1 MNAAGGHRGKR
12 AAPRKR
18 RFGGAEPTPRPE
30 GTPRPD
36 RPRGSVRGSARR
48 GPAVLLAVVLPVAT
62 LAAGLLVTPDAPE
75 PAPAAAPTATTLAE
89 QTLVCPPP
97 PTGAAAPVVVG
108 RDAPDASDASAGDG
122 AVLLEGIGEDP
133 VSEDL
138 EVPALGVVGPVVA
151 SDDPA
156 AVRAEGDTAAGLL
169 AGRFGEDVV
178 SGTACEPTSA
188 DQWFTGLGA
197 GPERSSV
204 IELVNP
210 AAGDAVADVTLLGP
224 DGPLDVPDV
233 AGVTVPAGERV
244 SLDLGSLTPT
254 GDDLA
259 ARVQVVRGRVAA
271 SVLDTA
277 TPIGGTEVVEWLPR
291 QAEPATTSL
300 LPGLVGG
307 EGQRTL
313 VVANPG
319 DAATQVEVDVLTPT
333 GAVRP
338 TDVRTLQV
346 PAGGVETVSLST
358 QLQTQADQGAG
369 GVLLRSEAPVT
380 ASLRGLVRE
389 DLTYAVPVAPA
400 SSGAAVLPEGESRV
414 LVTAEPDAAGPTTAT
429 VVGRDAD
436 GEEVVSEDV
445 EVVPGGLGEVTL
457 PEDAA
462 SVAVASDGEVSS
474 AVVVLRGEGNVVLP
488 LRPAVTEALVAQVRP
503 GLP

>member
-1 MNAAGGHRGKR
+1 VNAAGHRGRR
-12 AAPRKR
+12 AA
-18 RFGGAEPTPRPE
+18 A
-30 GTPRPD
+30 
-36 RPRGSVRGSARR
+36 RPRRR
-48 GPAVLLAVVLPVAT
+48 GPATLLAVLVPVAA
-62 LAAGLLVTPDAPE
+62 LGAGLLVAPDAP
-75 PAPAAAPTATTLAE
+75 APTPAGAPRSTVLEE

-97 PTGAAAPVVVG
+97 PAAGAPVFVG
-108 RDAPDASDASAGDG
+108 RDTPGDGDGDG
-122 AVLLEGIGEDP
+122 AVALRGLGEDP

-138 EVPALGVVGPVVA
+138 EVPAGGAVGPVVA

-156 AVRAEGDTAAGLL
+156 AVTAEGDVAAGLL
-169 AGRFGEDVV
+169 AARFGEDTV
-178 SGTACEPTSA
+178 SGTACGPTDA

-244 SLDLGSLTPT
+244 SLDLGTITPT

-271 SVLDTA
+271 SVLDVA
-277 TPIGGTEVVEWLPR
+277 TPIGGTEVAEWVPR
-291 QAEPATTSL
+291 QAAPTTTSL

-319 DAATQVEVDVLTPT
+319 DADTQVEVDVVTEA

-346 PAGGVETVSLST
+346 PAGGVETVALSE
-358 QLQTQADQGAG
+358 QLQAQADEGAG
-369 GVLLRSEAPVT
+369 GVLLRSQAPVT
-380 ASLRGLVRE
+380 ADLRALVRG
-389 DLTYAVPVAPA
+389 DLTHAVPVA
-400 SSGAAVLPEGESRV
+400 SAATAATLLPEGEARV
-414 LVTAEPDAAGPTTAT
+414 LVTADPGADGPTSAT
-429 VVGRDAD
+429 VVARGAD
-436 GEEVVSEDV
+436 GEEVASEDV

-457 PEDAA
+457 PEGAATA
-462 SVAVASDGEVSS
+462 SVVVDGDGEVS
-474 AVVVLRGEGNVVLP
+474 AAALVLRGEGNVVLP
-488 LRPAVTEALVAQVRP
+488 LRPAVTETLVPRVRP